1 LSRDRRGLLAR
12 AGVSSVRL
20 RGFAGAVGA
29 FRRPRAGCTRDV
41 AVVSL
46 ANNRPETQRRS
57 AFAAPRPG
65 SDLYVG
71 LVGGLG
77 GHASQ

>member
-1 LSRDRRGLLAR
+1 LRGLP
-12 AGVSSVRL
+12 
-20 RGFAGAVGA
+20 GAVGA

-46 ANNRPETQRRS
+46 ANNRPETQRPS
-57 AFAAPRPG
+57 ALATPRRG
-65 SDLYVG
+65 SDLYAG
-71 LVGGLG
+71 LVGAPG